1 MNSQGGGPV
10 RERRQLHDLKDL
22 PRSAALSQL
31 REAAEAASPPNYPPE
46 ALFAPASLWNWM
58 RAYLAYVF
66 HRKHYFPAHT
76 ASPSHALYDLT
87 GERGSDRVR
96 VSIAGD
102 WGTGTS
108 EAQSVARQM
117 TRFEPHF
124 TIHMGDVYY
133 VGDPLSVNEN
143 CLGIKNPNNNYD
155 PVTWPLGSV
164 GSFALN
170 GNHEM
175 YANGGGYFDVFLPRL
190 GLRTSGGVTGQQTSF
205 FCLENQHWR
214 VIAVDT
220 GYNSIGVPI
229 LSGIP
234 WINSIPG
241 IGGDCELPAPLVQW
255 VKEVVRPG
263 EDRRGLILLSHHQ
276 NYSGFQDQYAK
287 PARQLWKAGVQKRVL
302 WFWGHE
308 HRLAGYDVHGTESLK
323 SYGRCVGHG
332 GMPVELG
339 TPIRE
344 PRPLF
349 YDNRRG
355 AHGFG
360 VNGHVN
366 LTFAGPRVECSYV
379 DLDGNVLVEETFSVV
394 DGNVELVRQRQLVQD
409 AEFYWVD
416 EKDFNR
422 NAR

>member
-1 MNSQGGGPV
+1 VQ
-10 RERRQLHDLKDL
+10 ERRQLHDLKDL

-31 REAAEAASPPNYPPE
+31 RQAAEATSPPNYPPE
-46 ALFAPASLWNWM
+46 ALFAPAALVNWA
-58 RAYLAYVF
+58 RTYLAYVF
-66 HRKHYFPAHT
+66 HKKHYFPEYT
-76 ASPSHALYDLT
+76 ASPCSAMYDLADE
-87 GERGSDRVR
+87 GGGHRVR
-96 VSIAGD
+96 MSIAGD

-108 EAQSVARQM
+108 EAQCVARQM
-117 TRFEPHF
+117 VKFQPHF
-124 TIHMGDVYY
+124 TIHIGDVYY
-133 VGDPLSVNEN
+133 VGDPPSVNEN
-143 CLGIKNPNNNYD
+143 CLGIRNPNNNYD
-155 PVTWPLGSV
+155 PVTWPVGSV

-190 GLRTSGGVTGQQTSF
+190 GLRTAGGMTGQQTSF
-205 FCLENQHWR
+205 FCLQNQYWR
-214 VIAVDT
+214 VIAIDT

-241 IGGDCELPAPLVQW
+241 IGGDCELPGALVLW
-255 VKEVVRPG
+255 LKEVVRPA
-263 EDRRGLILLSHHQ
+263 EDPRGVIFLSHNQ

-287 PARQLWKAGVQKRVL
+287 PAQQLWDAGVQRRVL

-308 HRLAGYDVHGTESLK
+308 HRLAGYDLNGTGNLK

-332 GMPVELG
+332 GMPVDLG
-339 TPIRE
+339 TPVRE
-344 PRPLF
+344 PRPYF

-360 VNGHVN
+360 LNGHVN
-366 LTFAGPRVECSYV
+366 LTFEGPRVQCSYV
-379 DLDGNVLVEETFSVV
+379 DLDGNVLVEETFSAA

-409 AEFYWVD
+409 ADFYWSG

-422 NAR
+422 KGR